1 MAELKRNFGQAKMN
15 KDRDERLVEPGQYRD
30 ANNIQIVSSDG
41 SDMGSVQTVMG
52 NTEVTSN
59 IVLADYSTCVG
70 VYELPE
76 KDVIYY
82 FVAGGGHPK
91 LQGFQPLVFK
101 DYIIE
106 YDTITQTSKYVFVD
120 IYKVKETLN
129 QALNSNKVRVPSGL
143 STAYNYTGIRRGMKM
158 IGTFT
163 NGSGGSITAPN
174 GNAVANGAQYYISE
188 VDNVTVT
195 DVIRDGTNGWHIVL
209 SESVASSVGDNAT
222 FVMDKVLQFDPFV
235 KITSID
241 HIDGL
246 LFFTDGSNEPKKINI
261 KRSIQGTGGNARV
274 LDWITHRQDL
284 LLQT

>member
-1 MAELKRNFGQAKMN
+1 MELKRNFGFAKMN

-30 ANNIQIVSSDG
+30 ANNIQVLSSDG

-91 LQGFQPLVFK
+91 LQSYQPLVYK

-106 YDTITQTSKYVFVD
+106 YDTIKQTSKYVFVD

-129 QALNSNKVRVPSGL
+129 QALNSNKVRVASGV
-143 STAYNYTGIRRGMKM
+143 SNVYNYTGIRRGMRM
-158 IGTFT
+158 TGTFT
-163 NGSGGSITAPN
+163 NGSGGSIN
-174 GNAVANGAQYYISE
+174 GPGGGGGIGFSGSSGSLLLPVSVDIIIYYKKKGKISQ
-188 VDNVTVT
+188 
-195 DVIRDGTNGWHIVL
+195 VL
-209 SESVASSVGDNAT
+209 SLKN
-222 FVMDKVLQFDPFV
+222 
-235 KITSID
+235 
-241 HIDGL
+241 
-246 LFFTDGSNEPKKINI
+246 
-261 KRSIQGTGGNARV
+261 
-274 LDWITHRQDL
+274 
-284 LLQT
+284 